1 MVDVSSARKFWC
13 QTLLASWILHLSLG
27 ALAEAPATP
36 LLAASLQPALIPF
49 QDGEKV
55 RYEVHCR
62 PLPLTPAVKAGEI
75 DFQIRR
81 EEFEGNPAFRITAQA
96 RSKGFLASLGLKIED
111 DFESIVDARDFRTL
125 RFIHRKRHSHRKRDL
140 EMNVNYEAGY
150 AVVREID
157 LADSPPRTIRDT
169 RIEAVP
175 GAVSDFVSV
184 FYAGRLRKFLPEQ
197 TYLIHL
203 HDNSRIKQV
212 QVRVEATERVRSGL
226 DSHDSVRLR
235 SEDGIFKGGGHF
247 IIWYSRDDLR
257 LPVRFEVSAKLVR
270 VFGRLILIESPR
282 FSKARVRIS

>member
-55 RYEVHCR
+55 RYEVHWR

-247 IIWYSRDDLR
+247 MIWYSRDDLR
-257 LPVRFEVSAKLVR
+257 LPVRFEASAKLGR